1 MKLLFLP
8 FFILLK
14 AQRSGVRGKRSS
26 TTAAKLDVSAKSQK
40 SLEFFKF
47 ILSQKSDNLLPNFSV
62 TNIGTVLLRNYV
74 ECAEVVNYS
83 FLFLIAFSDCPIP
96 SSHWNS
102 INSVCTLFKI
112 LFFSESFNIYPS
124 KTLFLSLGLK
134 TYLTIYLS
142 VEIAINSTGL
152 SCIYKT

>member
-74 ECAEVVNYS
+74 ECAVE
-83 FLFLIAFSDCPIP
+83 FFAFEE
-96 SSHWNS
+96 
-102 INSVCTLFKI
+102 K
-112 LFFSESFNIYPS
+112 
-124 KTLFLSLGLK
+124 KTLFFLCGYNFCRLFLRK
-134 TYLTIYLS
+134 F
-142 VEIAINSTGL
+142 
-152 SCIYKT
+152 

>member
-74 ECAEVVNYS
+74 ECAQQYNCSEAGWVQTE
-83 FLFLIAFSDCPIP
+83 IEIKATRKAD
-96 SSHWNS
+96 S
-102 INSVCTLFKI
+102 IRD
-112 LFFSESFNIYPS
+112 
-124 KTLFLSLGLK
+124 
-134 TYLTIYLS
+134 
-142 VEIAINSTGL
+142 
-152 SCIYKT
+152 